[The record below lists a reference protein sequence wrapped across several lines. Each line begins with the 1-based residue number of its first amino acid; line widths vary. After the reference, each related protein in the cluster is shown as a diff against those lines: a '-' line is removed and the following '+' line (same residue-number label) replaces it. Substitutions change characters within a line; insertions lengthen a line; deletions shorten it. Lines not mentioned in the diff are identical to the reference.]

1 MIRINK
7 PLARRMFYSGHNIT
21 VVPCKCGVDN
31 EIAKAEVSMFC
42 GGEDDPLT
50 LTVRFDSFVRDFEFY
65 NCNKDTGYYSH
76 FYVTEEDMEQYNLC
90 QSMCSASL

>member
-7 PLARRMFYSGHNIT
+7 PLARKMFYSGHNII

-50 LTVRFDSFVRDFEFY
+50 LTLRFDSFVRDFEFY
-65 NCNKDTGYYSH
+65 NCNFLIISLHLHQTYQIKH
-76 FYVTEEDMEQYNLC
+76 ELLLC
-90 QSMCSASL
+90 FLHLLIIF